1 MERQRRRRSTTPHID
16 PPRSR
21 TSSTWQDQFTRQ
33 GGGVRLGE
41 CSGMTPEPTV
51 QDETTHESDD
61 SAADGVQGDHA
72 DQQECEHHQGAPP
85 PGRRERLRTWPMPRP
100 SRALTRA
107 WDSQVRRQV
116 SVSVWCEGQNSAS
129 QRHAGMR
136 VDAPDGCCPAAAC
149 PLHAGGRR
157 FESCTAHVR
166 SELSQRRR
174 EPTLLI
180 LLEGGDRLL

>member
-1 MERQRRRRSTTPHID
+1 VAPAAAHAPLRLHAAPVEGTP
-16 PPRSR
+16 
-21 TSSTWQDQFTRQ
+21 
-33 GGGVRLGE
+33 GGVEPRMRE

-51 QDETTHESDD
+51 QDETTTRATTPRLTVSRVTTPTSK
-61 SAADGVQGDHA
+61 SASTTRVRRLPVAVSA
-72 DQQECEHHQGAPP
+72 CEHGPC
-85 PGRRERLRTWPMPRP
+85 PGPHGP
-100 SRALTRA
+100 SRRRGIVRFVVRFPCPFMVSKGRTPPLNVTRA
-107 WDSQVRRQV
+107 W
-116 SVSVWCEGQNSAS
+116 
-129 QRHAGMR
+129 